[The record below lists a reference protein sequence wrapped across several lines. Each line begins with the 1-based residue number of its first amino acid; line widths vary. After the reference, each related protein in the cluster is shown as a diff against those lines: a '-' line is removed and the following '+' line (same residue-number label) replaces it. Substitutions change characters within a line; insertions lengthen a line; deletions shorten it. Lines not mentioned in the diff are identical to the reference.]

1 MLATVGSLT
10 EDQLTSYR
18 LDMTAGNAPSAPA
31 PNPKPA
37 PTTPRTRRRTSEV
50 RELLLEAA
58 TDVFSRKGY
67 AATTTDDIAAEAG
80 VARTLIFRHF
90 GSKSDLFRAS
100 QLQPFI
106 DLLEGFRGT
115 WNAQQE
121 GVWTEHRL
129 MRTMVAH
136 MYDSFRA
143 HRSGVLGAA
152 EALDPEAARGTREV
166 LDRVFADVTEI
177 GKQEARRRGW
187 FSEDNLDLSIRMI
200 IGAVASMSVL
210 DPLFLP
216 TGRTRPS
223 RDQIID
229 HLTALVL
236 YGIRL
241 APPPENPADPGTPP
255 DVA

>member
-1 MLATVGSLT
+1 
-10 EDQLTSYR
+10 
-18 LDMTAGNAPSAPA
+18 MTAGNPVTGRTPSS
-31 PNPKPA
+31 KPV
-37 PTTPRTRRRTSEV
+37 PTTPRTRRRTAEV

-58 TDVFSRKGY
+58 TEVFSRKGY

-115 WNAQQE
+115 WNAQEE

-152 EALDPEAARGTREV
+152 EALDPEAAKETREV

-200 IGAVASMSVL
+200 IGTVASMSLL

-216 TGRTRPS
+216 AGRTRPS

-241 APPPENPADPGTPP
+241 TPPADDATPQDP
-255 DVA
+255 EGVV